1 METFP
6 PILKN
11 KWKRF
16 HLSSLYYLLFVLST
30 LFRKKFTQ
38 AKKYMEFS
46 IILLILY
53 SNLGTVACAWHR
65 QVRLASL
72 AAAKHTPRKRQQE
85 QHGKPGKH
93 GSRKRF
99 AKQRFF
105 GKRRRNGAK
114 RAGCESKPP
123 KSEVYGDEKARRR
136 GAVPADPLWGS
147 AAAFSAA
154 HGFLFIGFRRSLHLL
169 NLLFRSAM
177 VA

>member
-65 QVRLASL
+65 RVRRSFAPKNCSL
-72 AAAKHTPRKRQQE
+72 RSHFFGDPIFAPPQPSTR
-85 QHGKPGKH
+85 HGKTTGLA
-93 GSRKRF
+93 RKT
-99 AKQRFF
+99 K
-105 GKRRRNGAK
+105 
-114 RAGCESKPP
+114 
-123 KSEVYGDEKARRR
+123 EKARRR
-136 GAVPADPLWGS
+136 GAVPADPLGDRLPLLPPRMAFFHWFYS
-147 AAAFSAA
+147 CDMYLLNFAFS
-154 HGFLFIGFRRSLHLL
+154 GRLW
-169 NLLFRSAM
+169 
-177 VA
+177 